1 MRKSSRTIA
10 PPPLPDREPK
20 IESSASYGLGMLP
33 TPEQILELAP
43 KKSHSIHL
51 DANVIA
57 YFGDLIIN
65 LSHSLSGFSVS
76 QVLAPVNTDQ
86 TAQSCTASAQD
97 HS

>member
-1 MRKSSRTIA
+1 MRKSSRNIVLL
-10 PPPLPDREPK
+10 PLPDREPK
-20 IESSASYGLGMLP
+20 IESSTAHGLRMLP

-65 LSHSLSGFSVS
+65 LSRGLTDAGVS
-76 QVLAPVNTDQ
+76 QVLAPVNSSQ
-86 TAQSCTASAQD
+86 SSQSCTASAQD